1 MRMEMMI
8 ALGKVNE
15 TASRYKL
22 GDCTIV
28 AGTLHGGWAIQI
40 EGPNRLPTEEE
51 VDLAVKMLIPRWVSL
66 VTEDLLLND
75 PETQYTVMLKERD
88 SGNLPD

>member
-1 MRMEMMI
+1 MEMMI

-22 GDCTIV
+22 GECTIV

-51 VDLAVKMLIPRWVSL
+51 VNLAVKMLIPRWVSL
-66 VTEDLLLND
+66 VTEELFLND
-75 PETQYTVMLKERD
+75 WATQYTVLLKERD
-88 SGNLPD
+88 TRYKNIN

>member
-1 MRMEMMI
+1 MEMMI
-8 ALGKVNE
+8 ALGRVNE

-22 GDCTIV
+22 GECTIV

-51 VDLAVKMLIPRWVSL
+51 VNLAIKMLIPRWVSL
-66 VTEDLLLND
+66 VTEELFLND
-75 PETQYTVMLKERD
+75 WATQYTVLLKERD
-88 SGNLPD
+88 KGMLTD

>member
-1 MRMEMMI
+1 MEMMI

-22 GDCTIV
+22 GDCTII

-66 VTEDLLLND
+66 VTEDLLFDDL
-75 PETQYTVMLKERD
+75 ETQYTVLLKERD
-88 SGNLPD
+88 TKMFPD

>member
-1 MRMEMMI
+1 MEMMI

-15 TASRYKL
+15 TASRYQL
-22 GDCTIV
+22 GKCMIV
-28 AGTLHGGWAIQI
+28 AGTLHGSWAIQI

-66 VTEDLLLND
+66 VTEDLRVND
-75 PETQYTVMLKERD
+75 PETQYTVLLTER
-88 SGNLPD
+88 GTEKLPD

>member
-1 MRMEMMI
+1 MEMMI

>member
-1 MRMEMMI
+1 MEMMI

-22 GDCTIV
+22 GDCNIV

-51 VDLAVKMLIPRWVSL
+51 VNLAVKMLIPSWVSL
-66 VTEDLLLND
+66 VTEELFLND
-75 PETQYTVMLKERD
+75 FATQYTVLLKERV
-88 SGNLPD
+88 PEC